1 MRRIG
6 AILTTLA
13 LVLVLATG
21 ACFADSL
28 TLESSYPADGATG
41 ASIENMSVKLYF
53 NGSMSEGKAGK
64 LNDDKVFQLY
74 DSEGKKIPTR
84 TLYGSSEEGVVLVL
98 LDTSEGVK
106 AKSNSEY
113 TVKISGDLVD
123 DNGNKLGK
131 DQEITFK
138 TLNETVNTWI
148 SMGMMVVMFG
158 GMMLASMKGV
168 AKAAEDMKSPK
179 EDKVNPY
186 KEAKKTGKS
195 VEEIVEADKKKKAKE
210 AEKAAKKA
218 AKEAAY
224 YEDDEENDNYK
235 VHTKRSAGAAGSTFV
250 AAKREA
256 AAKAKEETAK
266 KKAAA
271 KNSKKKKK

>member
-98 LDTSEGVK
+98 LDTNKKVK

-113 TVKISGDLVD
+113 TLKISGDVVD

-131 DQEITFK
+131 DQQITFK
-138 TLNETVNTWI
+138 TLNETVNTWV

-158 GMMLASMKGV
+158 GMMFASMKGV
-168 AKAAEDMKSPK
+168 AKAAEEVKQK
-179 EDKVNPY
+179 EEKVNPY

-210 AEKAAKKA
+210 AAKAAKKA
-218 AKEAAY
+218 AREAEWAD
-224 YEDDEENDNYK
+224 EEENDNYK
-235 VHTKRSAGAAGSTFV
+235 VHTKRSAGAAGSKFV

-256 AAKAKEETAK
+256 TAKAKAEAAK

-271 KNSKKKKK
+271 KAAKKKKK

>member
-98 LDTSEGVK
+98 LDTSKGVK

-158 GMMLASMKGV
+158 GIMLVS
-168 AKAAEDMKSPK
+168 AKAAKK
-179 EDKVNPY
+179 EVEATKKEAKVNPY
-186 KEAKKTGKS
+186 KESKKTGKS
-195 VEEIVEADKKKKAKE
+195 VEEIVEKDQKKKAKE
-210 AEKAAKKA
+210 AQKAAKKA
-218 AKEAAY
+218 AKKA
-224 YEDDEENDNYK
+224 EDDDYEEDDANKYR
-235 VHTKRSAGAAGSTFV
+235 VSSKRSAYAAGS
-250 AAKREA
+250 KYA
-256 AAKAKEETAK
+256 AAKKAEAEAK
-266 KKAAA
+266 KAQNA
-271 KNSKKKKK
+271 KKTANSKKKKK

>member
-1 MRRIG
+1 MKRIG
-6 AILTTLA
+6 AIITTIA
-13 LVLVLATG
+13 LLLVLATG

-41 ASIENMSVKLYF
+41 AAIENMSVKLYF
-53 NGSMSEGKAGK
+53 NGKMSEEKAGK
-64 LNDDKVFQLY
+64 LNSDDVFQLY

-98 LDTSEGVK
+98 LDTNKDVK

-113 TVKISGDLVD
+113 TLKISGDVVD

-131 DQEITFK
+131 DQQITFK
-138 TLNETVNTWI
+138 TLNETVNTWV

-158 GMMLASMKGV
+158 GMMFASMKGV
-168 AKAAEDMKSPK
+168 AKAAEDMKPAK

-210 AEKAAKKA
+210 AAKAAKKA
-218 AKEAAY
+218 AKEA
-224 YEDDEENDNYK
+224 EWEEEEENDNYK

-256 AAKAKEETAK
+256 TAKAKAEAAA

-271 KNSKKKKK
+271 KAARKKKK